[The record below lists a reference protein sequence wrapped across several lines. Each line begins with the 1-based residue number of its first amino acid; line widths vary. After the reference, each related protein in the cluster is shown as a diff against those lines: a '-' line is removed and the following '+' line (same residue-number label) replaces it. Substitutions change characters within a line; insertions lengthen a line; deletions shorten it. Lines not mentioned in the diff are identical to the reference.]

1 MAGENVCEG
10 IVCACECPLQTCN
23 LFVLEYYIRV
33 HICVCIYADVYTH
46 TSHISLFP
54 MKTLLLF
61 FLDVHVLSNLRHQTN
76 RSSESRMMLPM
87 CGMRPFFCSTDIY

>member
-1 MAGENVCEG
+1 MLVSVPCK
-10 IVCACECPLQTCN
+10 QTYD
-23 LFVLEYYIRV
+23 LSVLEYYIRV
-33 HICVCIYADVYTH
+33 HICVYICIYADVYTH

-61 FLDVHVLSNLRHQTN
+61 FLEVHVLSSLRHQTK